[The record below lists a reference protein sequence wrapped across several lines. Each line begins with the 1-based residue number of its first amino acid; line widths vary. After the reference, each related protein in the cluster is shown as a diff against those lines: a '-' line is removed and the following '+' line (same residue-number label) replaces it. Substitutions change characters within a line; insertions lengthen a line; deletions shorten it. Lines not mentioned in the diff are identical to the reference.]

1 MYYVVPEKIVT
12 LQGIDEEFIYG
23 FPCIVDEE
31 DNIIL
36 HFFEDWY
43 HNANTIEIIDD
54 ICLCLNIYSGNC
66 DEEVDDIINKWGTS
80 EKQEKNLEDMMRHR
94 YKHCGNCIYSELI
107 NPLFTCTLIPRKAFR
122 EIVIDNPDWCF
133 FKNVIKKPD
142 MCMHCP
148 MEGRD
153 WDFSS
158 DEMYY
163 YCKINKELTGTK
175 SGHGDNYNFIEFEEV
190 PDWCPLGDYDEE
202 L

>member
-1 MYYVVPEKIVT
+1 MIYVVPEKIVT
-12 LQGIDEEFIYG
+12 LQGVDGNFFYG

-54 ICLCLNIYSGNC
+54 ICLNIYSGNC
-66 DEEVDDIINKWGTS
+66 DEEVDDIINKWDTS
-80 EKQEKNLEDMMRHR
+80 
-94 YKHCGNCIYSELI
+94 
-107 NPLFTCTLIPRKAFR
+107 LFTCTLISRKAFR
-122 EIVIDNPDWCF
+122 EIVIDDPDWCF

-148 MEGRD
+148 MESRD
-153 WDFSS
+153 WDF
-158 DEMYY
+158 DACETYY
-163 YCKINKELTGTK
+163 YCKINKEITGTK
-175 SGHGDNYNFIEFEEV
+175 SGHGDKEV